1 MSLEKR
7 QFQGNHVYLKFKSL
21 DIHLEKELWLWIQ
34 NYYFNTE
41 KARKTLLLWRGVH
54 SPCVGVC
61 ILFSTVC
68 VLSHVRL
75 LMSL

>member
-7 QFQGNHVYLKFKSL
+7 QSQGNHVYLKFKSL

-41 KARKTLLLWRGVH
+41 KARKTLLLWRGMYR
-54 SPCVGVC
+54 SCVGVC
-61 ILFSTVC
+61 IFFSTLCVC
-68 VLSHVRL
+68 SA
-75 LMSL
+75 MSDSL